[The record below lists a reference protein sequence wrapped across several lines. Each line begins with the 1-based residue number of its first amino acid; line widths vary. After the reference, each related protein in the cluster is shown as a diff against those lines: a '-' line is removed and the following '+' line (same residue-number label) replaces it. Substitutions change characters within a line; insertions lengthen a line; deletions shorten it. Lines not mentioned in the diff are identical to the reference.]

1 MMIITFDGYHS
12 PLKRMWRQ
20 GKLPHVKKGLYGD
33 ILTQEN
39 LSLEHLLPVSKGGKT
54 TMDNLV
60 LASKE
65 KNSLRGNRDL
75 KEVLSRKQAMDY
87 ILQFVHEK
95 GMREYMKDL
104 FVTFKRIG
112 VM

>member
-1 MMIITFDGYHS
+1 MIISFNGYHS

-20 GKLPHVKKGLYGD
+20 GKLPNVKKGLYGD

-75 KEVLSRKQAMDY
+75 KDVITRKQALDY
-87 ILQFVHEK
+87 ILQFSREK
-95 GMREYMKDL
+95 SMREYMKDI
-104 FVTFKRIG
+104 FFTFRKLG
-112 VM
+112 VL